1 MTKKKNLHTEKNPLP
16 GEEGAPEEIPVDQEE
31 VEAAPA
37 PPSLEEELAACR
49 AETQKNWDL
58 YLRARADLEN
68 HRKRAQRDKEDL
80 SRFAN
85 ENILREILPVVDNLE
100 RALDHA
106 RKDGQGGEGLLQGV
120 EMTLD
125 QLQKALGKFGVTPVE
140 ALGASFDPAFH
151 EAVGQLES
159 SEYPPNAVA
168 QQLQKGYLL
177 HDRLLRP
184 AMVMVAKA
192 PAADPSEGA

>member
-100 RALDHA
+100 RAVDHA
-106 RKDGQGGEGLLQGV
+106 RKDNRGAKGCSQGV

-125 QLQKALGKFGVTPVE
+125 QFQKALGNS
-140 ALGASFDPAFH
+140 A
-151 EAVGQLES
+151 
-159 SEYPPNAVA
+159 
-168 QQLQKGYLL
+168 
-177 HDRLLRP
+177 
-184 AMVMVAKA
+184 
-192 PAADPSEGA
+192 